1 MSTVKLNVPAISC
14 GHCVHTIQMEL
25 GELPGVQAVQA
36 NLEKKDVTVTYEAP
50 ATEEKIISLLQQ
62 INYPPQLVKKPL

>member
-1 MSTVKLNVPAISC
+1 MNTVKYNVPAISC

-25 GELPGVQAVQA
+25 GELDGVRSVQAS
-36 NLEKKDVTVTYEAP
+36 LDKKDITVTYEAP

-62 INYPPQLVKKPL
+62 INYPPQPVKKPL